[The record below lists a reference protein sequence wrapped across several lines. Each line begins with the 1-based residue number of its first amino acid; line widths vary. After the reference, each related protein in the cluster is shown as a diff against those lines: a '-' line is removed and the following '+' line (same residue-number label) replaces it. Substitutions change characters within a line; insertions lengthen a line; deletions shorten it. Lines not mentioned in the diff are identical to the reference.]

1 MPHQTAHND
10 QGLDDSGNKGTDAP
24 ESVSAKCAV
33 EPDTAKARKAEYM
46 KNYMAKRR
54 AKLKAHSP
62 KPTTSA

>member
-1 MPHQTAHND
+1 MPHQTVHND
-10 QGLDDSGNKGTDAP
+10 HDLVDSSNKGTDAP
-24 ESVSAKCAV
+24 ESVGAKCAV

-46 KNYMAKRR
+46 KNYMAERR